1 MQNYFKLRVPIWG
14 LHICVFT
21 SRYTD
26 AYISCACMHVHAYT
40 HTALISSAFKNFERM
55 QYERVDIM
63 TALALITSKLLEYIV
78 L

>member
-1 MQNYFKLRVPIWG
+1 
-14 LHICVFT
+14 
-21 SRYTD
+21 
-26 AYISCACMHVHAYT
+26 MHVHAYT